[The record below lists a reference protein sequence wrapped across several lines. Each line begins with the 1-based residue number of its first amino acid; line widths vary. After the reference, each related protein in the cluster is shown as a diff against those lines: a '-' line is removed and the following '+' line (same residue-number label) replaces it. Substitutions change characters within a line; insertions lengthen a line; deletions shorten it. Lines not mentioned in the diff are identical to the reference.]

1 MWCAKEKFCS
11 MQFYEWEMSSIGSH
25 IWIPD
30 FALVAL
36 FGKVMEPLAG
46 GDKTRNRLWEL
57 ISAFIFCFLLVHS
70 VSFLLLNY
78 DISFSCSCL
87 HVCQLLSYLPAIKD
101 SCPSG
106 TTSHINTSFHNHDV
120 SSQQPKAM
128 AIKCVLLLKWWK
140 SFAEFD
146 EIHWRDECPACEI
159 VEKETFHNFSFDVI
173 LQTVEVTAETLVKD
187 VLKCVRQFSIGYT
200 YLSMWL
206 K

>member
-1 MWCAKEKFCS
+1 
-11 MQFYEWEMSSIGSH
+11 MQCYEWEMSSIGSH

-30 FALVAL
+30 FSLVAL

-46 GDKTRNRLWEL
+46 GDMTRNRLWEL

-101 SCPSG
+101 SCPSR
-106 TTSHINTSFHNHDV
+106 TTSHINTFFHNHGV
-120 SSQQPKAM
+120 TSQQPKAM

-146 EIHWRDECPACEI
+146 ELHWRD
-159 VEKETFHNFSFDVI
+159 VLH
-173 LQTVEVTAETLVKD
+173 VKLWKRKHSTIS
-187 VLKCVRQFSIGYT
+187 VL
-200 YLSMWL
+200 M
-206 K
+206 